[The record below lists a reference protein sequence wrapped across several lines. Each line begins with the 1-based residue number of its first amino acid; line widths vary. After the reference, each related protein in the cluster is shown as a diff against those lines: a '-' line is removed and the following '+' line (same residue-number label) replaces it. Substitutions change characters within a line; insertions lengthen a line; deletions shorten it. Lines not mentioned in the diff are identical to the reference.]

1 MRLESWFYGC
11 CMVTFMSCSDSER
24 LGEGADT
31 PMLEVSASD
40 LMMPDNP
47 FFRNSQLQLNYP
59 EFNLIKN
66 EHYLP
71 AFEYSMTEHLRE
83 IKEIAEQIDDPGF
96 ENTIVA
102 LELSGQIYSRVARV
116 FFSMSSAHTNDE
128 IRRLEQDLAPRLASH
143 EDSIYLNR
151 QLFLRIEKLY
161 LSRNS
166 LQLDAE
172 SKRLLEQTYK
182 NFQRAGAALNEADKE
197 KLKELNAELAML
209 ETRFS
214 QNILD
219 EGGIIIGKLNCD
231 EFAMGS
237 SNETSYFG
245 NVQNPVSENLVPGG
259 SSGGSSSALAA
270 KLTPATIGT
279 DTGGSIRQPASFTG
293 TVGLKPTYGSC
304 SRYGIVAFA
313 SSLDQAGPMTH
324 DVKDC
329 SLMFE
334 IMSTYDIKDSTSVDF
349 KRENYLT
356 NLNEN
361 IKGKKIGIPKEYRV
375 DGMPKEIDELWEKGI
390 KIIKENGGQIIEISL
405 PNTNYAL
412 PTYYIVAP
420 AEASSN
426 LARYDGVKYR
436 FRSKG
441 ENLIDMYEK
450 TRSEGFGDE
459 VKRRIM
465 IGTYVLSSGYYDA
478 YYLKAQ
484 KVRRL
489 IKNDFD
495 EAYKKVDAILTPS
508 TPSSAFKIGEK
519 LNDPV
524 SMYLNDIFTVPIN
537 LAGLPAI
544 SIPAGHDK
552 KGYPLGLQVIG
563 KAFGEQSILNIALAL
578 EKNISFKNNIID
590 WWIK

>member
-1 MRLESWFYGC
+1 
-11 CMVTFMSCSDSER
+11 MSEITNFKLC
-24 LGEGADT
+24 
-31 PMLEVSASD
+31 D
-40 LMMPDNP
+40 LVDK
-47 FFRNSQLQLNYP
+47 
-59 EFNLIKN
+59 IKKK
-66 EHYLP
+66 EL
-71 AFEYSMTEHLRE
+71 SS
-83 IKEIAEQIDDPGF
+83 KEITEAFINRSKKSTKLNSYISDNFDDAINRAIEFDSKPNLNKKIPGIPMAVKDLF
-96 ENTIVA
+96 CTKNLRTTAGSKILENFIPT
-102 LELSGQIYSRVARV
+102 Y
-116 FFSMSSAHTNDE
+116 
-128 IRRLEQDLAPRLASH
+128 
-143 EDSIYLNR
+143 
-151 QLFLRIEKLY
+151 
-161 LSRNS
+161 
-166 LQLDAE
+166 E
-172 SKRLLEQTYK
+172 STV
-182 NFQRAGAALNEADKE
+182 
-197 KLKELNAELAML
+197 
-209 ETRFS
+209 T

-219 EGGIIIGKLNCD
+219 HGGIIIGKLNCD

-237 SNETSYFG
+237 SNETSNYG
-245 NVQNPVSENLVPGG
+245 NVQNPISENLVPGG
-259 SSGGSSSALAA
+259 SSGGSSAALAA

-329 SLMFE
+329 ALLLE
-334 IMSTYDIKDSTSVDF
+334 VMSSFDTKDSTSVEF
-349 KRENYLT
+349 TRGNYL
-356 NLNEN
+356 NDLNEN
-361 IKGKKIGIPKEYRV
+361 IKGKKIGIPKEYKV
-375 DGMPKEIDELWEKGI
+375 DGMPKEIEDLWEKGI
-390 KIIKENGGQIIEISL
+390 KIIKDNGGDVIDISL

-426 LARYDGVKYR
+426 LARYDGVKYG

-544 SIPAGHDK
+544 SLPGGHDIN
-552 KGYPLGLQVIG
+552 GFPLGLQVIG
-563 KAFGEQSILNIALAL
+563 KAFDEQTILNIAYSI
-578 EKNISFKNNIID
+578 EKNIGYKNNIND

>member
-1 MRLESWFYGC
+1 
-11 CMVTFMSCSDSER
+11 MSDITNFKLCELVDKIKNKELTSKEITEAFINRSIKSKKLNTYISDNFDKALKRSNDFDIKPDFNKKIPGIPIAVKDLFCTKNLR
-24 LGEGADT
+24 TTAGSK
-31 PMLEVSASD
+31 MLENFV
-40 LMMPDNP
+40 PT
-47 FFRNSQLQLNYP
+47 Y
-59 EFNLIKN
+59 
-66 EHYLP
+66 
-71 AFEYSMTEHLRE
+71 
-83 IKEIAEQIDDPGF
+83 
-96 ENTIVA
+96 
-102 LELSGQIYSRVARV
+102 
-116 FFSMSSAHTNDE
+116 
-128 IRRLEQDLAPRLASH
+128 
-143 EDSIYLNR
+143 
-151 QLFLRIEKLY
+151 
-161 LSRNS
+161 
-166 LQLDAE
+166 E
-172 SKRLLEQTYK
+172 STV
-182 NFQRAGAALNEADKE
+182 
-197 KLKELNAELAML
+197 
-209 ETRFS
+209 T

-245 NVQNPVSENLVPGG
+245 NVQNPISENLVPGG

-329 SLMFE
+329 ALLLE
-334 IMSTYDIKDSTSVDF
+334 IMSSYDSKDSTSVEF
-349 KRENYLT
+349 NRGNYLK
-356 NLNEN
+356 NLTYN

-375 DGMPKEIDELWEKGI
+375 DRMPKEIEELWEKGI
-390 KIIKENGGQIIEISL
+390 NIIKDNGAEVIDISL

-412 PTYYIVAP
+412 PAYYIVAP

-426 LARYDGVKYR
+426 LARYDGVKYG

-450 TRSEGFGDE
+450 TRSVGFGNE

-544 SIPAGHDK
+544 SLPAGHDNN
-552 KGYPLGLQVIG
+552 GFPLGLQVIG
-563 KAFGEQSILNIALAL
+563 KAFDEQSILNIAYSI
-578 EKNISFKNNIID
+578 EKNIGYRNNLND
-590 WWIK
+590 WWINE

>member
-1 MRLESWFYGC
+1 
-11 CMVTFMSCSDSER
+11 MSNI
-24 LGEGADT
+24 T
-31 PMLEVSASD
+31 D
-40 LMMPDNP
+40 LKLVELVDK
-47 FFRNSQLQLNYP
+47 
-59 EFNLIKN
+59 IK
-66 EHYLP
+66 
-71 AFEYSMTEHLRE
+71 
-83 IKEIAEQIDDPGF
+83 KK
-96 ENTIVA
+96 
-102 LELSGQIYSRVARV
+102 ELSSTEVTIA
-116 FFSMSSAHTNDE
+116 F
-128 IRRLEQDLAPRLASH
+128 
-143 EDSIYLNR
+143 
-151 QLFLRIEKLY
+151 IE
-161 LSRNS
+161 R
-166 LQLDAE
+166 
-172 SKRLLEQTYK
+172 SKK
-182 NFQRAGAALNEADKE
+182 SK
-197 KLKELNAELAML
+197 KLNAYISENYENAIKKAKIFDQKPDFKKKLPGIPIAVKDLFCTKNIRTTAGSKIL
-209 ETRFS
+209 ENFVPTYES
-214 QNILD
+214 TVTQNILD

-334 IMSTYDIKDSTSVDF
+334 IMSTYDTKDSTSVEF
-349 KRENYLT
+349 KRENYLN

-426 LARYDGVKYR
+426 LARYDGVKYG

-563 KAFGEQSILNIALAL
+563 KAFDEQSILNIAFAL
-578 EKNISFKNNIID
+578 EKNISFKNNITD

>member
-1 MRLESWFYGC
+1 
-11 CMVTFMSCSDSER
+11 MSDITQFKLC
-24 LGEGADT
+24 
-31 PMLEVSASD
+31 D
-40 LMMPDNP
+40 LVDK
-47 FFRNSQLQLNYP
+47 
-59 EFNLIKN
+59 IKKK
-66 EHYLP
+66 EL
-71 AFEYSMTEHLRE
+71 SS
-83 IKEIAEQIDDPGF
+83 KEITEAFINRSKKSTKLNSYISDNFDDAINRAIEFDSKPNLNKKIPGIPMAVKDLF
-96 ENTIVA
+96 CTKNLRTTAGSKILENFIPT
-102 LELSGQIYSRVARV
+102 Y
-116 FFSMSSAHTNDE
+116 
-128 IRRLEQDLAPRLASH
+128 
-143 EDSIYLNR
+143 
-151 QLFLRIEKLY
+151 
-161 LSRNS
+161 
-166 LQLDAE
+166 E
-172 SKRLLEQTYK
+172 STV
-182 NFQRAGAALNEADKE
+182 
-197 KLKELNAELAML
+197 
-209 ETRFS
+209 T

-219 EGGIIIGKLNCD
+219 HGGIIIGKLNCD

-237 SNETSYFG
+237 SNETSYYG
-245 NVQNPVSENLVPGG
+245 NVQNPISENLVPGG

-329 SLMFE
+329 ALLLE
-334 IMSTYDIKDSTSVDF
+334 VMSSYDVKDSTSVDF
-349 KRENYLT
+349 VRGNYL
-356 NLNEN
+356 NDLSDN

-375 DGMPKEIDELWEKGI
+375 DGMPKEIEKLWENGI
-390 KIIKENGGQIIEISL
+390 KIIKDNGGDVIDISL

-412 PTYYIVAP
+412 PAYYIVAP

-426 LARYDGVKYR
+426 LARYDGVKYG

-544 SIPAGHDK
+544 SLPAGHDK
-552 KGYPLGLQVIG
+552 NGFPLGLQVIG
-563 KAFGEQSILNIALAL
+563 KAFDEQTILNIAYSI
-578 EKNISFKNNIID
+578 EKNIGYKNNIND